1 MLEMLAT
8 TFIAMFAIVVMCGHV
23 LLFKAMMHR
32 D

>member
-8 TFIAMFAIVVMCGHV
+8 TFVAMFAIVVLCGHV
-23 LLFKAMMHR
+23 LVLKAMMHR